1 MEDLDKNIKFLTKPN
16 IDYNK
21 LSYITELKDIY
32 VNLFEFNIKKD
43 LQLYKYPFSITPEID
58 ISMTR
63 MRQNILNKCMINIK
77 QIYGL
82 FVISGDSIYSMRK
95 IETINNF
102 KSVIYSK
109 GRYEYLIQMQ
119 KYSNEIILKKEDTQ
133 KDNLTKQF
141 IEILIK
147 DILLSNPKLEFDKGV
162 FILKNDKKVIETERV
177 SINYYRG
184 FTTRFVE
191 TEKGNYINVSLRNK
205 IESTQ
210 NILDYL
216 KSRFYRKQDNQYDIK
231 LKLEGRWFYFEK
243 KKYKIDGILFDRN
256 PKNQTIYIDG
266 KNISILD
273 YYSKKY
279 GYNIKDYNQPLILNI
294 KNGPQGKTLN
304 SYYIPELC
312 NFSGL
317 DEQEQQDGIFM
328 KELSKTTKIDPM
340 TRILLTNKFLEF
352 LEDPEKRDNNQLS
365 AKEKS
370 ELYGIEVKLPKD
382 PFRGYLMKETKLIA
396 GNNKKM
402 NTRDKMF
409 PVLNKKDMT
418 SWICFYERNNYN
430 DAETLFTC
438 LSKASKAFELDIAEP
453 YWVEMNNNST
463 AKDWKDTADDYFQE
477 DKDSIY
483 KFAIFLLGKNTRIYN
498 ELKKHSLCN
507 NGYVSQIVKA
517 KSLKSKGMMSTCSK
531 ILLQINAKLGGISYK
546 TVIDK
551 PIKERKIMIVGVDSI
566 HFNKRTG
573 IDIVYTIDD
582 SFADFYNKEQI
593 IEEETIEQIQFC
605 VSSFIEEAIP
615 VYAKKNDGEKP
626 KNIIIYRQGVS
637 DNIKDALK
645 IEIQQIEQVC
655 KNHSILFYYIL
666 VNTKTTFKF
675 FEKSGNNYF
684 NPSAGLLVADEVTS
698 KNKFEFFIQPQQV
711 TGGSATPTR
720 FHVAYGNMN
729 FPEIIPK
736 FTYDLCHIYSNWQ
749 GTVRIPNV
757 IKAAEKLSKMT
768 VKSTKDTLHT
778 KLSKGQSYL

>member
-1 MEDLDKNIKFLTKPN
+1 MEDLDKNIVFLSKPN
-16 IDYNK
+16 IDYSK
-21 LSYITELKDIY
+21 LSYITELKEIY

-43 LQLYKYPFSITPEID
+43 LKLYKYPFSITPEID
-58 ISMTR
+58 ISMTK
-63 MRQNILNKCMINIK
+63 MKQNILNKCIINIK

-82 FVISGDSIYSMRK
+82 FVISGDSIFSMKK

-119 KYSNEIILKKEDTQ
+119 KYSNEITLKKEDTQ

-162 FILKNDKKVIETERV
+162 FIIKNDKKVIETDRV

-210 NILDYL
+210 NILEYL
-216 KSRFYRKQDNQYDIK
+216 RNRMFKKQENQYDIK
-231 LKLEGRWFYFEK
+231 NKLEGRWFYFEK
-243 KKYKIDGILFDRN
+243 KKYKIDDILFDRN
-256 PKNQTIYIDG
+256 PQNQTINIDG
-266 KNISILD
+266 KNMTILD

-279 GYNIKDYNQPLILNI
+279 GYNVKDYHQPLILNI
-294 KNGPQGKTLN
+294 KKGPQGKTLN
-304 SYYIPELC
+304 TFYIPELC

-317 DEQEQQDGIFM
+317 DEQEQQDGFFM

-340 TRILLTNKFLEF
+340 TRIFLTNKFLEF
-352 LEDPEKRDNNQLS
+352 LEDPEKKDNSQLS

-370 ELYGIEVKLPKD
+370 ELYGIEVKLPKES
-382 PFRGYLMKETKLIA
+382 FRGYLMKETKLIA

-418 SWICFYERNNYN
+418 SWICFYEKNNYN

-438 LSKASKAFELDIAEP
+438 LSKASKAFEIDIAEP
-453 YWVEMNNNST
+453 EWIEMKNNSS
-463 AKDWKDTADDYFQE
+463 AKDWKDTADDYFRKNE
-477 DKDSIY
+477 KSDYS
-483 KFAIFLLGKNTRIYN
+483 FAIFLLGKNTKIYN
-498 ELKKHSLCN
+498 DLKRHSLCN

-531 ILLQINAKLGGISYK
+531 ILLQINAKLGGVSYK
-546 TVIDK
+546 TIIDK
-551 PIKERKIMIVGVDSI
+551 PIKERKIMIVGVDSS
-566 HFNKRTG
+566 HFSKRTG
-573 IDIVYTIDD
+573 IAMVSTIDD

-593 IEEETIEQIQFC
+593 IEEEKIEQIQFC

-615 VYAKKNDGEKP
+615 EYEKKNGEKP

-675 FEKSGNNYF
+675 FEKSDNNYY

-768 VKSTKDTLHT
+768 VKNTKKELSAN
-778 KLSKGQSYL
+778 LSKGQSYL